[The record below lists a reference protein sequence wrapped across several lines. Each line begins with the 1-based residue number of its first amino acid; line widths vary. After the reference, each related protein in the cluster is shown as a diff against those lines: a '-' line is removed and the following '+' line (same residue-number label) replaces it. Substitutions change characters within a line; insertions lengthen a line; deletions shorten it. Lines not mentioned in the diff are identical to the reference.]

1 VAARRPRRIKLSS
14 AIPTTYGVAAAPI
27 TRTPTGQSPTTLTP
41 KRPGDARIELGVKAF
56 DARHYDSA
64 RWRVP
69 AGCQR
74 PGQPGWRHRQSRT
87 RRRQGHRRRFAQ
99 STCRR
104 LHRRGRTHHRYGG
117 RRAHRR
123 PLARNDEAT
132 SCANLD
138 ELIHGLGFA
147 PVRVG
152 GLRDGGKLMQLSTC
166 SKRTEN

>member
-1 VAARRPRRIKLSS
+1 MAARRPRRIKLSS

-87 RRRQGHRRRFAQ
+87 RRRQGHRAGSRNPHVVGFIVEGERITGTVGDGPTVGHSPETTKPPPAQILMSSSTGSASRR
-99 STCRR
+99 CE
-104 LHRRGRTHHRYGG
+104 
-117 RRAHRR
+117 
-123 PLARNDEAT
+123 LAACAT
-132 SCANLD
+132 AAS
-138 ELIHGLGFA
+138 
-147 PVRVG
+147 
-152 GLRDGGKLMQLSTC
+152 
-166 SKRTEN
+166 